1 MDRRD
6 NMCIWLGHWEER
18 IPMNKKKFTII
29 NMHGVA
35 FDIWWST
42 DNDKLF
48 FLSMSDV
55 IKLKWIL
62 ENS

>member
-1 MDRRD
+1 MVV
-6 NMCIWLGHWEER
+6 ILEER
-18 IPMNKKKFTII
+18 ISMNKKKFTII